1 MNSLKDYIAMF
12 FKLLNIESDNKKIH
26 FYKEYISSAIME
38 FFDDESIQ
46 EAYDVYSFFLD
57 IYRFNISGEQSFI
70 DLLDILRK
78 YEENAAVL
86 SDKQRDHYIH
96 SVNVFLLGLAIYSQ
110 NANFRQIFDLYL
122 NDEDR
127 NIKHFDTNHEE
138 FFFRWG
144 IAALFH
150 DSGYP
155 IEIINNQF
163 SKFISFVAG
172 KDEKGKP
179 TAKPYLSYFDF
190 EKINSIENLNL
201 NRFVLPQYIMKAIEQ
216 NNISINKMTDYIA
229 LNISYTLNISY
240 DDTREKM
247 GSFLTTMQ
255 NHQFVDHGFYSA
267 LIVMKWFGELM
278 QKRPR
283 PTCLCFS
290 HILDSASGIFLHNAY
305 CNIFTKEPISL
316 PPLNPQ
322 KHPIGFLLMLCD
334 EIQEWNRPAYGIETR
349 KMTGIDDSNI
359 TIDDRVLKLHYITKQ
374 GVVKDDFIEGK
385 TDMLNSLLDVSCIFE
400 NGISITATT
409 LTEQYIFS
417 LASQRDDLVPRVLI
431 EHIELIAE
439 SIHNKYNDKQLERYP
454 DKPLEYPSWES
465 LPDTLKYSNVRQ
477 ARDIALKLRE
487 IDCYIAEYSNDIHVK
502 DFTSDEIDLMASIEH
517 DLWVKERVTNG
528 WVYGENKSIKQ
539 KKSPYIKPYEELSED
554 IKELDRNTIRNIIP
568 LLEEVD
574 LNVYRETKRGIT

>member
-1 MNSLKDYIAMF
+1 MNSLKDYIAVF
-12 FKLLNIESDNKKIH
+12 FKLLNIESDNNKIH

-38 FFDDESIQ
+38 FLDDEVIK

-110 NANFRQIFDLYL
+110 NKKFRHMFELYL
-122 NDEDR
+122 NDDDR
-127 NIKHFDTNHEE
+127 LIKHFDTTHEE

-150 DSGYP
+150 DTGYP

-163 SKFISFVAG
+163 SKFITFIAG

-179 TAKPYLSYFDF
+179 AAKPYLSYFDF

-201 NRFVLPQYIMKAIEQ
+201 NRFVLPQYIIRAIDQ
-216 NNISINKMTDYIA
+216 NNVSINKITDYIA
-229 LNISYTLNISY
+229 LNISSTLNISY

-255 NHQFVDHGFYSA
+255 KYQFVDHGFYSA

-283 PTCLCFS
+283 PTCLYFS

-305 CNIFTKEPISL
+305 LNVFAKEPISL

-322 KHPIGFLLMLCD
+322 KHPIGFLLILCD
-334 EIQEWNRPAYGIETR
+334 EIQEWNRPAYGIKTR
-349 KMTGIDDSNI
+349 EMTGIDDSNV
-359 TIDDRVLKLHYITKQ
+359 TINDRELKLHYITKQ
-374 GVVKDDFIEGK
+374 GVVKDGFIEEK
-385 TDMLNSLLDVSCIFE
+385 IDVLNSLLDVSSIFE
-400 NGISITATT
+400 DGISISATT
-409 LTEQYIFS
+409 LTEQYIFD

-439 SIHNKYNDKQLERYP
+439 RIHNQYNHEQLEKYP
-454 DKPLEYPSWES
+454 DKPIEHPTWES

-477 ARDIALKLRE
+477 AKDIALKLRE
-487 IDCYIAEYSNDIHVK
+487 INCYIADYSDDIHVK
-502 DFTSDEIDLMASIEH
+502 AFTLDEIELLASIEH
-517 DLWVKERVTNG
+517 DLWVKERIKNG
-528 WVYGENKSIKQ
+528 WVYADIKSIKQ

-568 LLEEVD
+568 LLKEVN
-574 LNVYRETKRGIT
+574 LNVYREAKQSIT